1 MDNDVIIRPIK
12 RGDFEAVYGYS
23 PSRTLKGYCAELDG
37 RPVGVAGIYYM
48 PDHVVAFCNVT
59 DDGRCHKAA
68 MATALRKFSNL
79 LNNMEVPVFAVADK
93 DIPSSENFLMRCG
106 FKYLNKGP
114 NGEVFVWHK
123 HS

>member
-1 MDNDVIIRPIK
+1 MVSIRPIK
-12 RGDFEAVYGYS
+12 RGDFEAVYGYA
-23 PSRTLKGYCAELDG
+23 PSRTVKGFCAELEG

-59 DDGRCHKAA
+59 EDGGRDKRA
-68 MATALRKFSNL
+68 MAVALRKFSHL
-79 LNNMEVPVFAVADK
+79 LNSMDVPVFAIADK
-93 DIPSSENFLMRCG
+93 SLPEAENFLMRCG